1 MLKCVWII
9 THRNR
14 TFYAVGVSI
23 SIEII
28 IQRKISAFFVVVHH
42 LRQKSI
48 ISSQKKEANKW
59 VKIHFFLLVDDG
71 SIFLY
76 TFYLCHVSMRV
87 NSDAILNVAILLFN
101 QILTFSWHHQCL
113 PVWYWAKCFC
123 MNFYFSEFLFS
134 DGFWK
139 KNLYVCHS
147 FDKTEIKANFTSIHV
162 NYDENGKTGKREN
175 KNNRAPIDWKSRIIE
190 AYLNLGIFCWWC
202 DAISL
207 HHN

>member
-1 MLKCVWII
+1 M
-9 THRNR
+9 
-14 TFYAVGVSI
+14 
-23 SIEII
+23 
-28 IQRKISAFFVVVHH
+28 
-42 LRQKSI
+42 
-48 ISSQKKEANKW
+48 
-59 VKIHFFLLVDDG
+59 LVDDG

-76 TFYLCHVSMRV
+76 IFCLCQCVS
-87 NSDAILNVAILLFN
+87 ILMQFWMLPLLFN

-139 KNLYVCHS
+139 KCHS

-162 NYDENGKTGKREN
+162 NYDENGKTFVCS
-175 KNNRAPIDWKSRIIE
+175 PIDWKSRIIE
-190 AYLNLGIFCWWC
+190 AYLNLGIFCWRC

-207 HHN
+207 HHNYIRILILSKNHWSV